1 LIPTT
6 LTTIGRVI
14 PVETVA
20 ELGVGAALVLGRK
33 RVELAAAKGAAVAVV
48 VAVGAVGAVDA
59 VAAKGMDMV
68 GERKALTLSI
78 CML

>member
-33 RVELAAAKGAAVAVV
+33 RVELAAAKGAAVAV
-48 VAVGAVGAVDA
+48 AVGAVGAVDA